1 MERKGASKYNVN
13 IETIDS
19 LLEESF
25 EVQDLDNFR
34 KQAKKQIE
42 TKPEKTIPK
51 LIPGQNL
58 ASAEELK
65 QELQKADST
74 TQISILATLIRKVP
88 ESEQP
93 EYIKQRIGLLL
104 ENNHLKE
111 AEKDIQLLLGLEP
124 LPSNRM
130 LLARLYL
137 KQNRPE
143 LCMIEYLRAGPVET
157 SPDSE
162 ELYVHVAQQLN
173 RTQLPHLFF
182 SATNQKSGPLIETK
196 GRVPLKLSTSGT
208 HALLLVSSCTH
219 FSEQCSLMYC
229 NGGCDVLA
237 WGDNMFSQVSNHPK
251 ARFDLGLY

>member
-42 TKPEKTIPK
+42 TKTEKTIPK

-104 ENNHLKE
+104 ENNHLKDQMK
-111 AEKDIQLLLGLEP
+111 AVVVTI
-124 LPSNRM
+124 
-130 LLARLYL
+130 
-137 KQNRPE
+137 
-143 LCMIEYLRAGPVET
+143 
-157 SPDSE
+157 
-162 ELYVHVAQQLN
+162 VH
-173 RTQLPHLFF
+173 R
-182 SATNQKSGPLIETK
+182 
-196 GRVPLKLSTSGT
+196 
-208 HALLLVSSCTH
+208 
-219 FSEQCSLMYC
+219 
-229 NGGCDVLA
+229 
-237 WGDNMFSQVSNHPK
+237 
-251 ARFDLGLY
+251 